1 MRSMWVRIGLGAG
14 LVFAVGMMFLTLG
27 RQVKAQVAN
36 AIEHGGRVPV
46 PLAILPFHVDM
57 NKVGQIKRIDVNK
70 DAGGARVLHVVASM
84 KDEVDR
90 EWLGGCLLQVDGD
103 NAGGGF
109 FSCVPADGPQAGE
122 LVTIGDVTLEPGG
135 LTLPIVVRQEVARK
149 VFRQTGDKDGNF
161 SLTSDGSGTS
171 LQVTDGQGRKV
182 VQLQADKNGAYLRVR
197 DENGKEV
204 VKIQAGSAGA
214 NIQVKADSNPQS

>member
-46 PLAILPFHVDM
+46 PLSILPFHVDL

-70 DAGGARVLHVVASM
+70 DAAGTRVLHVVASM
-84 KDEVDR
+84 KDQVDQ

-122 LVTIGDVTLEPGG
+122 LVRIGDVTLEPGG
-135 LTLPIVVRQEVARK
+135 LTLPIVVRQEVAQK
-149 VFRQTGDKDGNF
+149 VFNNNGDGGNF
-161 SLTSDGSGTS
+161 SLTSDGNGTR

-214 NIQVKADSNPQS
+214 NIRVKADSSPES